1 MDASSVAQGHAVV
14 ATPHSGRMRTPA
26 GPSQVITDGGP
37 NYATN
42 YIALNIFT
50 EGFAYSHMGY
60 ACAQS
65 WIMLL
70 IMAAITGIIFKTSS
84 YWTFY
89 EN

>member
-1 MDASSVAQGHAVV
+1 MQLISGFMTFTQAQI
-14 ATPHSGRMRTPA
+14 
-26 GPSQVITDGGP
+26 ITDGGP

-42 YIALNIFT
+42 YIALNIFK
-50 EGFAYSHMGY
+50 EGFSYQRMGY

-84 YWTFY
+84 HWTFY